1 MNGFSICIGTHMLF
15 LKNGCKMNSTIL
27 EYLKKILPKS
37 AWNILSILHRWIIKT
52 YNHYTNKEWVSYQI
66 KRIDGEI
73 DKITT
78 QSFQNYD
85 ETYNMLANIYEYL
98 YCSDANYNDRPYY
111 EIIEI
116 KKWLFEYLRTIDN
129 K

>member
-1 MNGFSICIGTHMLF
+1 M
-15 LKNGCKMNSTIL
+15 
-27 EYLKKILPKS
+27 
-37 AWNILSILHRWIIKT
+37 
-52 YNHYTNKEWVSYQI
+52 SYQI
-66 KRIDGEI
+66 KRIDGDINE
-73 DKITT
+73 ITT

-85 ETYNMLANIYEYL
+85 KAHDILANIYEDL
-98 YCSDANYNDRPYY
+98 YCSDADYNDRRYY

>member
-1 MNGFSICIGTHMLF
+1 M
-15 LKNGCKMNSTIL
+15 
-27 EYLKKILPKS
+27 
-37 AWNILSILHRWIIKT
+37 
-52 YNHYTNKEWVSYQI
+52 SYQI

-73 DKITT
+73 NEITT

-85 ETYNMLANIYEYL
+85 TALDILANIYEDLCYF
-98 YCSDANYNDRPYY
+98 YADYNDRPYY

-116 KKWLFEYLRTIDN
+116 KKWLFKYLRTIDD

>member
-1 MNGFSICIGTHMLF
+1 M
-15 LKNGCKMNSTIL
+15 
-27 EYLKKILPKS
+27 
-37 AWNILSILHRWIIKT
+37 
-52 YNHYTNKEWVSYQI
+52 SYQI

-73 DKITT
+73 DEITT
-78 QSFQNYD
+78 QSFLTYD
-85 ETYNMLANIYEYL
+85 EAYDILANIYEDL
-98 YCSDANYNDRPYY
+98 CCSDADYDDRPYY

>member
-1 MNGFSICIGTHMLF
+1 M
-15 LKNGCKMNSTIL
+15 
-27 EYLKKILPKS
+27 
-37 AWNILSILHRWIIKT
+37 
-52 YNHYTNKEWVSYQI
+52 SYQI

-73 DKITT
+73 DEITT

-85 ETYNMLANIYEYL
+85 EAYDMLANIYQNL
-98 YCSDANYNDRPYY
+98 CCSDADYDDRPYY

>member
-1 MNGFSICIGTHMLF
+1 M
-15 LKNGCKMNSTIL
+15 
-27 EYLKKILPKS
+27 
-37 AWNILSILHRWIIKT
+37 
-52 YNHYTNKEWVSYQI
+52 SYQI

-85 ETYNMLANIYEYL
+85 ETYNMLANIYEDL
-98 YCSDANYNDRPYY
+98 YCSDADYNDRPYY

>member
-1 MNGFSICIGTHMLF
+1 M
-15 LKNGCKMNSTIL
+15 
-27 EYLKKILPKS
+27 
-37 AWNILSILHRWIIKT
+37 
-52 YNHYTNKEWVSYQI
+52 SYQI

-85 ETYNMLANIYEYL
+85 ETYNMLANIYEDL
-98 YCSDANYNDRPYY
+98 YCFDADYNNRPYY

-116 KKWLFEYLRTIDN
+116 KK
-129 K
+129 

>member
-1 MNGFSICIGTHMLF
+1 M
-15 LKNGCKMNSTIL
+15 
-27 EYLKKILPKS
+27 
-37 AWNILSILHRWIIKT
+37 
-52 YNHYTNKEWVSYQI
+52 SYQI
-66 KRIDGEI
+66 KRINGEI
-73 DKITT
+73 DEITT

-85 ETYNMLANIYEYL
+85 KTYNVLANIYEDL
-98 YCSDANYNDRPYY
+98 YYSDTDYNDRPYY

>member
-1 MNGFSICIGTHMLF
+1 M
-15 LKNGCKMNSTIL
+15 
-27 EYLKKILPKS
+27 
-37 AWNILSILHRWIIKT
+37 
-52 YNHYTNKEWVSYQI
+52 SYQI

-85 ETYNMLANIYEYL
+85 ETYNMLANIYENI
-98 YCSDANYNDRPYY
+98 YCFDAGYNNRRYY